1 MDHPRSPK
9 SNFTINSSQVAVS
22 GSDTDEIIGGF
33 HTRVLPANEKEV
45 LLVLGTADTT
55 VNNTEADYII
65 GGSKA
70 SNANLVVLSPAR
82 LKGTLVKKAF
92 IGGNYIK
99 ATGHPGGGPASLI
112 IQL

>member
-1 MDHPRSPK
+1 MNRLRTLPLLLKLLVRRSGPPKDPPK

-22 GSDTDEIIGGF
+22 GVTLDEIIGGF

-45 LLVLGTADTT
+45 LLLVLGTADTT

-70 SNANLVVLSPAR
+70 SNANLVVFES
-82 LKGTLVKKAF
+82 GTLKR
-92 IGGNYIK
+92 N
-99 ATGHPGGGPASLI
+99 PR
-112 IQL
+112 